1 MWQKSQVKA
10 FFKIAEKFIAPG
22 RSRGLKSD
30 KTSQKHGRKT
40 LQDRDK
46 DTPVPELGWAHEG
59 SGLFSWGAEL
69 KRVPK
74 TH

>member
-1 MWQKSQVKA
+1 MKA

-46 DTPVPELGWAHEG
+46 DTPVPELG
-59 SGLFSWGAEL
+59 
-69 KRVPK
+69 
-74 TH
+74 